1 MKKLLFL
8 IVFAAI
14 SSLSHSQ
21 SAAIKIKSTTNARF
35 SKLVKKIDGDL
46 NKDNISDVVKVFK
59 DPKKGDFKA
68 SIFFGTQDGKY
79 TLINDNTTLLSVS
92 DGTISDENFP
102 LIEIKKGILIL
113 NYELLRGQSNYK
125 FRFQNS
131 NFEMIGYDSTS
142 SDGNGYMEKMDINL
156 STKIKIT
163 TLERYDVENS
173 KPEIKKEK
181 ITIASLP
188 KFQTFN
194 PVKFEY

>member
-131 NFEMIGYDSTS
+131 NFEMIGYDNTS
-142 SDGNGYMEKMDINL
+142 SDGNGYMEKVDINL

>member
-1 MKKLLFL
+1 MKKLLLL
-8 IVFAAI
+8 IVFATI

-35 SKLVKKIDGDL
+35 SKIVKKIDGDL

-194 PVKFEY
+194 PAKFEY

>member
-59 DPKKGDFKA
+59 DPKKGDFKV

-131 NFEMIGYDSTS
+131 NFEMIGYDNTS
-142 SDGNGYMEKMDINL
+142 SDGNGYMEKVDINL

>member
-14 SSLSHSQ
+14 SFISHSQ

-68 SIFFGTQDGKY
+68 SIFFGAQDGKY

-92 DGTISDENFP
+92 DGTISDETFP

-125 FRFQNS
+125 FRFHNS
-131 NFEMIGYDSTS
+131 NFEMIGYASTS
-142 SDGNGYMEKMDINL
+142 SDENGFMEKVDINL